1 MVLTLIIGIIKTFL
15 GYASK
20 RNDNATAT
28 ALEGLR
34 ADVELSREQA
44 EITRA
49 KIGHPVAWIPAF
61 VIECSVAVYISV
73 QIMDAVFDLAGDVQP
88 VSLELA
94 GIVSAVVAGMTVKA
108 TWGRK

>member
-49 KIGHPVAWIPAF
+49 KIGLRHR
-61 VIECSVAVYISV
+61 V
-73 QIMDAVFDLAGDVQP
+73 QRGGLYLRPDH
-88 VSLELA
+88 
-94 GIVSAVVAGMTVKA
+94 
-108 TWGRK
+108 GRGF